1 MARLNTRQLSGPRLH
16 KAFRQTC
23 TAVAYIHN
31 MLVAHLDIKPASCFA
46 SPLSSSVVKLIDFD
60 SAKELKKA
68 DDRYGG
74 NLAGSSWERA
84 HQQPCRALA
93 KDVYMTGLPADRTSG
108 QLRARM
114 RARVMPVLGRAAQR
128 PSMLHILKTGP
139 RKLGQSGGN
148 QNKKS
153 HCRPFVER
161 TGQWRR
167 PRKIL
172 SVGSPARQGSPSS
185 VQP

>member
-153 HCRPFVER
+153 HCRPFC
-161 TGQWRR
+161 
-167 PRKIL
+167 
-172 SVGSPARQGSPSS
+172 
-185 VQP
+185 